1 MNLKIR
7 SLTKKYN
14 TDVLFENLNIDIPQN
29 KVTCF
34 LGPSG
39 CGKSTLL
46 NILAGLED
54 YNSGDI
60 SDFSDKTFSSIFQE
74 PRLLPWKTVEDNL
87 KFVLKSTEINQEIL
101 KSVDKYLETVG
112 LGNNKKYYPS
122 ELSGGMKQRVSIAR
136 AFIYPSDI
144 LIMDEPFNGL
154 DIKIKNSIIKSF
166 ISLWTEDKRT
176 VVYVTHDISEALKTA
191 DRIFVFPKHA
201 SDSFHVFDIDTPIE
215 KRSRTTEEI
224 VSLKNSLK
232 EILLD

>member
-7 SLTKKYN
+7 NLTKKYN
-14 TDVLFENLNIDIPQN
+14 TDILFENLNLDIPKN
-29 KVTCF
+29 KITCF

-54 YNSGDI
+54 YSSGDI
-60 SDFSDKTFSSIFQE
+60 SDFSNKTFSAIFQE

-87 KFVLKSTEINQEIL
+87 KFVLKSTEINQEKL

-154 DIKIKNSIIKSF
+154 DIKIKNAIIKSF

-176 VVYVTHDISEALKTA
+176 VVYVTHDISEALKTSN
-191 DRIFVFPKHA
+191 RIFVFPKHA
-201 SDSFHVFDIDTPIE
+201 SDDFHVFDIDTPVD

-224 VSLKNSLK
+224 VALKDSLK